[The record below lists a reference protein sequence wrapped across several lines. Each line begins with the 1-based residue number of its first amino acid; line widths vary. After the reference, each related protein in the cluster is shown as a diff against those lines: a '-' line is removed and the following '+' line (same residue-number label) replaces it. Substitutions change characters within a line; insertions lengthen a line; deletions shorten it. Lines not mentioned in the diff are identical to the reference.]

1 VRQKSRGGRW
11 LIALFL
17 TLAIAV
23 LFHAR
28 IFGALGSYLV
38 RSEPPHHADAVLV
51 LAGDS
56 SGHRILKGA
65 ELVRQGYAPKV
76 IVSGPMYY
84 GAHECEPAIALAERA
99 GYPAQYFVHFE
110 HDANST
116 EEEARAA
123 GPMLRSMGAAQ
134 VLLVTSDFHTRRAGK
149 VFRKALPDVTFDVVA
164 ASDAHFTPTGW
175 GHDREG
181 RKTFAFEWM
190 KTVATWFGM

>member
-1 VRQKSRGGRW
+1 V
-11 LIALFL
+11 I
-17 TLAIAV
+17 V
-23 LFHAR
+23 VVFHSR

-38 RSEPPHHADAVLV
+38 RDEPPRHADAVLV

-65 ELVRQGYAPKV
+65 ELVRQGFAPKV

-99 GYPAQYFVHFE
+99 GYPASYFVHFE

-116 EEEARAA
+116 EEEARAV
-123 GPMLRSMGAAQ
+123 GPMLRSLGAGQ
-134 VLLVTSDFHTRRAGK
+134 VLLVTSDFHTRRAGRC
-149 VFRKALPDVTFDVVA
+149 FARRYPDITFDVVA

-175 GHDREG
+175 CMIAKGGKHSSSNG
-181 RKTFAFEWM
+181 
-190 KTVATWFGM
+190 